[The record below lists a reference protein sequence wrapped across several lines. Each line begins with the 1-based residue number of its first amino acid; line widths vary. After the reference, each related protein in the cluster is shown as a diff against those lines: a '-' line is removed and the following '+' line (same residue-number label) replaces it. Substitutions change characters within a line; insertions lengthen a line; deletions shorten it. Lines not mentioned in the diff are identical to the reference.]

1 MKKGLLI
8 LFLGCVLLAGLFF
21 SQGSYSIIQA
31 ANDSGLTTHQTD
43 LFLQSASENSSSL
56 PFPELKPIP
65 AGEVAEISAAIN
77 YEADAG
83 KIHEIHYPDADF
95 IKVRFAEMNLL
106 PGDYVTVSDP
116 AGEEVYTYPGSGYT
130 TDDDPGFWAM
140 SITGDT
146 AVVELHRFR
155 RGKLSLPTGKSLAD
169 YGIQINKYTHGF
181 PGILDTV
188 GNLDNSAQSTCGT
201 NQRTDVACYETSHPT
216 EFAKSHAVARML
228 LNNGS
233 SLCTGWRVGPNP
245 DTLMTN
251 EHCITSQSGATAA
264 EAWFNYQRTSCGG
277 SMASEVKVTG
287 NSLLVDSYDYDFAL
301 ITINN
306 AASVASFGY
315 LEIDPRTPVLGE
327 EIYIAQ
333 HGSGNPKEFG
343 IESDLNS
350 GNVCRIDD
358 AINNGRATNS
368 DTGYYC
374 DTIGG
379 SSGSPVFAR
388 SSHKVIA
395 IHHFGISGST
405 CTASDMNGG
414 VRMDLIWPLIEPFLD
429 TSPTTPTPTS
439 SPTPVTPTATN
450 TPLPGNQVFFDDFES
465 NQGWTTN
472 PNGSDTATTGQWERA
487 NPEETNSSGTT
498 LQLGTTVSGSF
509 DLVTE
514 GTAGS
519 SAGTNDIDNGVTTIR
534 SPNINLPSSGN
545 INLSFWHYLG
555 LLSNANTDDYLRVSV
570 VGNTTS
576 VVYEEFGNSSA
587 RTAVWAES
595 NVSLNSFAGQTIY
608 ILVEAADGG
617 SGSLVEAGIDDVSIT
632 ADVVPPTATSTSVPP
647 TATNTP
653 IPPTPTSTSI
663 PPTATNTPT
672 PSGDVFFDDFESDQ
686 GWTVNPNGSD
696 NATTGLWERA
706 NPETTNYSGSDYQ
719 LGNTTSGSF
728 DLVTG
733 GAAGSGV
740 GSYDIDGGTTSV
752 RSPNISLPSSG
763 NLTLSFDY
771 YLSHYSNSGSDDFL
785 RITVVGN
792 TTSVVFEELGAGDI
806 DAASWATA
814 TANLNSFAGQTVYI
828 LIEAADG
835 GSGSLVEAAVDDVR
849 ITSN

>member
-8 LFLGCVLLAGLFF
+8 LLLGFASLAVLFF
-21 SQGSYSIIQA
+21 SKGSYSVTQA
-31 ANDSGLTTHQTD
+31 SNNSGLTSQQTD
-43 LFLQSASENSSSL
+43 LFSQPVSNMSSSL

-65 AGEVAEISAAIN
+65 AGEVAEISAAIS
-77 YEADAG
+77 YVADTG
-83 KIHEIHYPDADF
+83 KLHEIHHQDADF
-95 IKVRFAEMNLL
+95 IKVRFAEMELL

-116 AGEEVYTYPGSGYT
+116 TGKEVYTYPGSDFT
-130 TDDDPGFWAM
+130 MDDDPGFWAL

-146 AVVELHRFR
+146 AVVELHSFR
-155 RGKLSLPTGKSLAD
+155 RGKLNLPAGKSLAD
-169 YGIQINKYTHGF
+169 YGVQINKYTHGF

-188 GNLDNSAQSTCGT
+188 GNLDNSTQSTCGT

-216 EFAKSHAVARML
+216 EFGKSNAVARML

-233 SLCTGWRVGPNP
+233 SLCTGWRIGPNAN
-245 DTLMTN
+245 TLMTN
-251 EHCITSQSGATAA
+251 EHCITSQSQATAA

-287 NSLLVDSYDYDFAL
+287 NTLLVDSYNYDFAL

-306 AASVASFGY
+306 AASVAGFGY

-327 EIYIAQ
+327 EIYIPQ

-358 AINNGRATNS
+358 AINNGRTTNS

-379 SSGSPVFAR
+379 SSGSPVLAR

-405 CTASDMNGG
+405 CNASDMNGG
-414 VRMDLIWPLIEPFLD
+414 VRMDLIWPMIEPFLD

-439 SPTPVTPTATN
+439 TALPPTPTS
-450 TPLPGNQVFFDDFES
+450 TPLPGNQIFFDDFES

-487 NPEETNSSGTT
+487 NPEDTSSSGTT

-576 VVYEEFGNSSA
+576 VVYEEFGNGAA
-587 RTAVWAES
+587 RTAVWAQS

-632 ADVVPPTATSTSVPP
+632 ADVAPPTATNTPVPP

-653 IPPTPTSTSI
+653 LPPTPTNTAV
-663 PPTATNTPT
+663 PPTATNTPP
-672 PSGDVFFDDFESDQ
+672 PSGDVFFDDFETNQ
-686 GWTVNPNGSD
+686 GWSVNPNGSD

-706 NPETTNYSGSDYQ
+706 NPEETTYSGTSYQ
-719 LGNTTSGSF
+719 LGTAASGSF
-728 DLVTG
+728 DLVTEG
-733 GAAGSGV
+733 TAGSGV
-740 GSYDIDGGTTSV
+740 GSNDIDGGTTSI
-752 RSPNISLPSSG
+752 RSPNINLPSSG

-771 YLSHYSNSGSDDFL
+771 YLSHYSNAASDDFL
-785 RITVVGN
+785 RVSVVGN
-792 TTSVVFEELGAGDI
+792 TTSIVFEELGAADI
-806 DAASWATA
+806 DGASWATA